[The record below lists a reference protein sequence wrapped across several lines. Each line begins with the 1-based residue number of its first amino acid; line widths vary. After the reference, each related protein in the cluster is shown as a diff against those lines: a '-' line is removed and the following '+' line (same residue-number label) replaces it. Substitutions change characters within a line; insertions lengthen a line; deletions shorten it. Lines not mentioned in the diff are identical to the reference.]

1 MIQEILVYL
10 IIGAVILK
18 VAFSL
23 YRSLTVKD
31 KSLCGSCGSCDIKG
45 ELKKKG
51 KLVSY
56 HEQHTTDKFRFGAD
70 EMKYQPER

>member
-1 MIQEILVYL
+1 
-10 IIGAVILK
+10 
-18 VAFSL
+18 
-23 YRSLTVKD
+23 LTVKD

-56 HEQHTTDKFRFGAD
+56 HEQHTTDKFRFGAN